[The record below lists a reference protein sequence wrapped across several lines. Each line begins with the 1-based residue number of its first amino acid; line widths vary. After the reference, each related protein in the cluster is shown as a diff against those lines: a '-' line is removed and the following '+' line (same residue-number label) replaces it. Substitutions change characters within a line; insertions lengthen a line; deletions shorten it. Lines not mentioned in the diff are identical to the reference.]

1 MSNVSIQAL
10 PTCFDIGGRRG
21 PPTPSP
27 LGQGGTATAVVPVV
41 VSTRSVD
48 IAICSHTPSKYLLGP
63 SRPSTEIR
71 GMTEG
76 YWAWMVL
83 APGTKGPC
91 LIPNHFFPLL
101 EAMSHSWPPSRWR
114 KFFQEVHICIFSLW
128 LQLLTSLGFPGL
140 PVRGTLLVT
149 RDSLRTPRKW
159 CSPALYPDS
168 ELHL

>member
-1 MSNVSIQAL
+1 M
-10 PTCFDIGGRRG
+10 
-21 PPTPSP
+21 
-27 LGQGGTATAVVPVV
+27 

-71 GMTEG
+71 GTTEG
-76 YWAWMVL
+76 YWAWMVS

-91 LIPNHFFPLL
+91 LIPNRFFPLL
-101 EAMSHSWPPSRWR
+101 GAVSRSWSPSRWR
-114 KFFQEVHICIFSLW
+114 KFFQEVGVRVFSLW
-128 LQLLTSLGFPGL
+128 LQLLTSLGFLGL

-168 ELHL
+168 ELHLREGRRQEADIIRLCLPSPLSLPVTCQFHRGFNSERGQ